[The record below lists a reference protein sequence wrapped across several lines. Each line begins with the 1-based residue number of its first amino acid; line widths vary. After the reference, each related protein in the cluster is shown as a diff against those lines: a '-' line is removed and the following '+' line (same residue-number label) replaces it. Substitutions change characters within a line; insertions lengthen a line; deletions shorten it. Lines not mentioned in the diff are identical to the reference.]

1 MLSLYAYSQEKE
13 LHLIDSLK
21 QVNSK
26 LSNTNEL
33 IDNCNEIAIHYGSLN
48 IDSSLYYSSKA
59 KKIATD
65 IDYKKGLATSY
76 SYSARA
82 YIDKSEFK
90 LAISNFHEALN
101 LFKNLNDSINIL
113 DTYRGL
119 GYVASFSASQL
130 KTLNYN
136 LSALNYAEQLK
147 DTTSISIIL
156 NNIGSIY
163 KKLNDYES
171 SLRYFTK
178 AMEFVPKDNIDD
190 IALAHSNIGVLKI
203 ENGKTE
209 AAINNYHELLKI
221 MPKVQ
226 SSYLLAYFQLSI
238 AGYYNAINDFKS
250 SRYYFDKAFKIS
262 DSLNY
267 QHIKVRLLRKEAEMY
282 LKQKKYRNCVI
293 NFNKCIALSNK
304 LGIREEFP
312 RIYKMRAQAYF
323 NLNQPAK
330 AYASS
335 MQAINFTDSLQLSK
349 VSGFLDE
356 FEEQRTKDEME
367 RLQLQE
373 ALKDQQIENGAYKMK
388 VRSWLA
394 FIAIVLLILII
405 CLIAYS
411 FFKSKKKNKILTS
424 QHATIKQQKLLL
436 EENIQKLK
444 VSEINLKKLNATKDK
459 FFSIISHDLKSP
471 FNSIIG
477 FSSELSDYY
486 DSYDNKERKTMIDMI
501 KDTSQ
506 ATLTLLENLLS
517 WSQSQSGHIKLKPE
531 SYKLK
536 SLIKNGIS
544 AYLGS
549 ADIKNIKVTNNI
561 NKDINVF
568 TDKETVKII
577 ISNLF
582 NNAIKYSKNGGEIT
596 LSSKNIQNQKIEV
609 CIADSGI
616 GMNESILKGL
626 FNIEDNVS
634 RPGTAEEK
642 GTGLGLILC
651 KEFITKNG
659 GEIRVESVVDK
670 GSKFYFT
677 LPINKA

>member
-1 MLSLYAYSQEKE
+1 MLSLFAYSQETE
-13 LHLIDSLK
+13 LQLIDSLK
-21 QVNSK
+21 LVNSK
-26 LSNTNEL
+26 LSPNNKFV
-33 IDNCNEIAIHYGSLN
+33 DNCNEIAIHYGRLN
-48 IDSSLYYSSKA
+48 IDSSLHYSNKA
-59 KKIATD
+59 KQIASNNNYD
-65 IDYKKGLATSY
+65 KGLATSY
-76 SYSARA
+76 SYTARA
-82 YIDKSEFK
+82 YIEKSEFK
-90 LAISNFHEALN
+90 LAISNFHEALK
-101 LFKNLNDSINIL
+101 LFKSLKDSANIL

-119 GYVASFSASQL
+119 SYVASYSASQL

-136 LSALNYAEQLK
+136 LNALSYAEQLK
-147 DTTSISIIL
+147 DTVSLSIIL
-156 NNIGSIY
+156 NNIGAIY
-163 KKLNDYES
+163 KKLNNYES
-171 SLRYFTK
+171 SLKYFTK
-178 AMEFVPKDNIDD
+178 ALALVPENAVED
-190 IALAHSNIGVLKI
+190 IAIAYSNIGVLKI

-209 AAINNYHELLKI
+209 AAVNNYKELLKI
-221 MPKVQ
+221 LPQVKN
-226 SSYLLAYFQLSI
+226 SYLLAYLQLSI
-238 AGYYNAINDFKS
+238 AGYYNAVKDFKS
-250 SRYYFDKAFKIS
+250 SRYYIDNAIKIS

-267 QHIKVRLLRKEAEMY
+267 HHIKTRLLRKEAEMF
-282 LKQKKYRNCVI
+282 LGQKNYKKCVASLD
-293 NFNKCIALSNK
+293 KCIAISNK
-304 LGIREEFP
+304 LNIREEFP
-312 RIYKMRAQAYF
+312 SIYKMKAEAYS

-330 AYASS
+330 AYDSS
-335 MQAINFTDSLQLSK
+335 IQAINYTDSLQISK

-356 FEEQRTKDEME
+356 FEEQRTKDAME

-373 ALKDQQIENGAYKMK
+373 ALKDQQIKNAAYKMK
-388 VRSWLA
+388 ARSWMA
-394 FIAIVLLILII
+394 FVTIVLLLLII

-424 QHATIKQQKLLL
+424 QHTTIKKQKLLL

-501 KDTSQ
+501 KGTSQ

-517 WSQSQSGHIKLKPE
+517 WSQSQSGYIKLKPE

-561 NKDINVF
+561 NKDTIVF

-577 ISNLF
+577 VSNLF

-596 LSSKNIQNQKIEV
+596 LSSKNIKNQKIEV

-651 KEFITKNG
+651 KEFVTKNG
-659 GEIRVESVVDK
+659 GEIRVESIVNK

-677 LPINKA
+677 LPICKS